1 MDKESKSISNLIK
14 TKRYLI
20 YTISLIIPYTAG
32 IIFIDAFSNYYHIR
46 KCETFDESSLSLCLI
61 INAHY
66 IFMINMAGVFFVIS
80 AIVLMIFKNYH
91 QLNFIQINFM
101 YLCFCTFLVS
111 NYLKPELLIL
121 ITAVIFLLIYFIFF
135 KSKNN
140 INTLNVAIMV
150 FFVISLI
157 YPFARGFKDFVYYYT
172 EDKWISFSDF
182 PKHNTGKEV
191 WPKEIQTLL
200 IGINKLRLKEFSTM
214 SFAPYNTFISAAAW
228 PIRHKS
234 GSRWIV
240 HKKLFQPDETEF
252 NTVVFPFNR
261 LNRTLEGDI
270 KLAQFARC
278 ELKWSLNGIHI
289 SYC

>member
-20 YTISLIIPYTAG
+20 HTISLIIPYTAG

-66 IFMINMAGVFFVIS
+66 ILMINMAGVIFVIS

-111 NYLKPELLIL
+111 NYIRPELLIL
-121 ITAVIFLLIYFIFF
+121 ITAAIFLLIYFIFI

-140 INTLNVAIMV
+140 INILNVAIMV

-200 IGINKLRLKEFSTM
+200 IGINKLKLKEFSTM
-214 SFAPYNTFISAAAW
+214 SIAADNTFISAAAW

-252 NTVVFPFNR
+252 NMVVFPFSR
-261 LNRTLEGDI
+261 LNRTLVGDK
-270 KLAQFARC
+270 KLTQFARC
-278 ELKWSLNGIHI
+278 KLKWSSNGIHI

>member
-1 MDKESKSISNLIK
+1 MLGASREKYCLG
-14 TKRYLI
+14 
-20 YTISLIIPYTAG
+20 SLIILCTAG
-32 IIFIDAFSNYYHIR
+32 IIFIDAFSKYYHIR

-61 INAHY
+61 INVHY
-66 IFMINMAGVFFVIS
+66 IVMINMIGVIFVIS

-111 NYLKPELLIL
+111 NYIKPELLIL
-121 ITAVIFLLIYFIFF
+121 ITAAIFLLIYFIFI
-135 KSKNN
+135 KSKIN
-140 INTLNVAIMV
+140 INTLNVTIMV

-240 HKKLFQPDETEF
+240 HKKL
-252 NTVVFPFNR
+252 
-261 LNRTLEGDI
+261 
-270 KLAQFARC
+270 AQFASC
-278 ELKWSLNGIHI
+278 KQKWALNGIYI

>member
-1 MDKESKSISNLIK
+1 MEKESKSISNLIK

-20 YTISLIIPYTAG
+20 HTISLIIPYTAG

-66 IFMINMAGVFFVIS
+66 ILMINMVGVIFVIS

-111 NYLKPELLIL
+111 NYIKPELLIL
-121 ITAVIFLLIYFIFF
+121 ITAAIFLLIYFIFI
-135 KSKNN
+135 KSKIN
-140 INTLNVAIMV
+140 INILNVAIMV

-191 WPKEIQTLL
+191 WSKEIQTLL

-214 SFAPYNTFISAAAW
+214 SIAADNTFISAAAW
-228 PIRHKS
+228 PIRHKRE
-234 GSRWIV
+234 SRWIV
-240 HKKLFQPDETEF
+240 HRKLVQP
-252 NTVVFPFNR
+252 
-261 LNRTLEGDI
+261 
-270 KLAQFARC
+270 FARC
-278 ELKWSLNGIHI
+278 KLKWSSNGIHI

>member
-1 MDKESKSISNLIK
+1 MDKENKSISNLIK

-20 YTISLIIPYTAG
+20 HTISLIIPYTAG

-46 KCETFDESSLSLCLI
+46 KCETFDESSFSLCLI

-66 IFMINMAGVFFVIS
+66 ILMINMVGVIFVIS

-111 NYLKPELLIL
+111 NYIKPELLIL
-121 ITAVIFLLIYFIFF
+121 ITAAIFLLIYFIFI
-135 KSKNN
+135 KSKIN
-140 INTLNVAIMV
+140 INTLNLTIMV
-150 FFVISLI
+150 FFVISLT

-191 WPKEIQTLL
+191 WSKSIQTLL
-200 IGINKLRLKEFSTM
+200 LGINELKLKDFSTIGIGNN
-214 SFAPYNTFISAAAW
+214 SFIDAAAW
-228 PIRHKS
+228 PIRHTR
-234 GSRWIV
+234 GSKWVV
-240 HKKLFQPDETEF
+240 HRKILDMDDSTYSPFRS
-252 NTVVFPFNR
+252 FNR
-261 LNRTLEGDI
+261 KLEGDRVFS
-270 KLAQFARC
+270 KYAKC
-278 ELKWSLNGIHI
+278 KLKWESNGIYI

>member
-20 YTISLIIPYTAG
+20 HTISLIIPYTAG

-61 INAHY
+61 INVHY
-66 IFMINMAGVFFVIS
+66 ILMINMVGVIFVIS

-111 NYLKPELLIL
+111 NYIKPELLIL
-121 ITAVIFLLIYFIFF
+121 ITAAIFLLIYFIFI
-135 KSKNN
+135 KSKIN
-140 INTLNVAIMV
+140 INTLNVTIMV
-150 FFVISLI
+150 VFLISLI

-191 WPKEIQTLL
+191 WSKEIQTLL

-214 SFAPYNTFISAAAW
+214 NIAADSTFISAAAW
-228 PIRHKS
+228 PIRHKRE
-234 GSRWIV
+234 SRWIV
-240 HKKLFQPDETEF
+240 HKKLVQP
-252 NTVVFPFNR
+252 
-261 LNRTLEGDI
+261 
-270 KLAQFARC
+270 FARC
-278 ELKWSLNGIHI
+278 KLKWSSSGIHI